1 MQWKHRWIV
10 AAYDC
15 ERNWHGISAP
25 VMGILFGLFLAT
37 WQLASRADELLDA
50 SRDHATGFA
59 KLGVND
65 SEPPGARQVLEQ
77 LESDLFIE
85 RQQGMTLLRRLG
97 AAGTPLLKRLAEHG
111 EAESRTRALQLLDE
125 YYRNESGDRE
135 DLRDVALQALQELA
149 AGEGTAAR
157 RAQRILQPPS
167 AAPPG
172 GDANLLM
179 RRMQLQMLQQGQ
191 GFPAPAA
198 LPPRPG
204 APPPQ
209 PHAARPNGQPAGP
222 QARPGVRRRVTA
234 QRNGQR
240 IEITEDDKE
249 RLPK

>member
-1 MQWKHRWIV
+1 
-10 AAYDC
+10 
-15 ERNWHGISAP
+15 
-25 VMGILFGLFLAT
+25 MGILFGLFLAT
-37 WQLASRADELLDA
+37 WQLESRADELLDA
-50 SRDHATGFA
+50 SRDNATGFA
-59 KLGVND
+59 KSGVND
-65 SEPPGARQVLEQ
+65 SEPPGARQVREQ

-85 RQQGMTLLRRLG
+85 RQQGMTRLRRLG
-97 AAGTPLLKRLAEHG
+97 AAGTPLLKQLAEHG

-125 YYRNESGDRE
+125 YYRNEFGDRE
-135 DLRDVALQALQELA
+135 DLRDAALQALQELA
-149 AGEGTAAR
+149 VGEGTAAR

-179 RRMQLQMLQQGQ
+179 RRMQLQMLQQRQ

-209 PHAARPNGQPAGP
+209 PHAARPAARPNGQPAGP
-222 QARPGVRRRVTA
+222 QARPGIRRRVTA

-240 IEITEDDKE
+240 IEITEDDTE